1 MIQELKIK
9 NFRSFRKEVV
19 FSFEADKSTN
29 MEEVQVISMPD
40 GARLLK
46 FAMVYGANAS
56 GKSNLLSAFDFLND
70 FWLKKS
76 NDSEDGTGVEPF
88 LLDKETP
95 NQPSEFDL
103 KFYVDRRRYWYHL
116 RLDRNAVYSE
126 KLYVYNSQQ
135 PTLLFKRNL
144 ENNIS
149 KILFNHAAVK
159 VSSVAQEK
167 IELDCLKNISF
178 FSAKGN
184 ANVDLGEIDKVRN
197 WFKERMLPN
206 IHPFT
211 HMYEYAE
218 RELCDNEDLKNH
230 ILSFLHK
237 ADFNITGINSEIINK
252 PITTDLMRYIESSP
266 IPDAEKE
273 NLKKKGTFES
283 IKTSFTH
290 NVTNERGEEEYAF
303 NEYQQSV
310 GTKRMIGVETAIYEA
325 EVKSGFLCIDELESS
340 LHPELME
347 FLIQKFLENKASQS
361 QLLIST
367 HCLDLLNLVGDLIR
381 KDSVWFTEKDESGST
396 DLYSL
401 IEFKG
406 LNKMSSILKSYKNGK
421 FGAKPNLK

>member
-1 MIQELKIK
+1 MIQELRIK